1 MENYSDG
8 LEFLIKSRIC
18 IAEEFEL
25 KNVNSDLRRAFKKLV
40 DAAEEKQIGYYR
52 RSDELESEIDELTDL
67 LNLWIGNLQRRRVA
81 PYFLYLAYRD
91 ILSICILCPY
101 ILSREKI
108 YNVFRRGLK
117 EQLY

>member
-40 DAAEEKQIGYYR
+40 DAAEEKRIGY
-52 RSDELESEIDELTDL
+52 
-67 LNLWIGNLQRRRVA
+67 
-81 PYFLYLAYRD
+81 
-91 ILSICILCPY
+91 
-101 ILSREKI
+101 
-108 YNVFRRGLK
+108 
-117 EQLY
+117 

>member
-1 MENYSDG
+1 M
-8 LEFLIKSRIC
+8 L
-18 IAEEFEL
+18 L
-25 KNVNSDLRRAFKKLV
+25 KKNRLAIT
-40 DAAEEKQIGYYR
+40 A

-67 LNLWIGNLQRRRVA
+67 LNLWIGNLERRRVA

>member
-67 LNLWIGNLQRRRVA
+67 LNLWIGNLERRRVA
-81 PYFLYLAYRD
+81 PYFLYLANRD